1 MEGSNDRIGATVA
14 LAVQECW
21 YFFKS
26 INNMQTCS
34 TPCQTFP
41 PTAHLA
47 HAHTPPRFSVRVGYA
62 CAGRL
67 GTASWQ
73 RVQCTDEPEY
83 RDGRRRGA
91 DCAATDSSWQMEE
104 REVCNGTTWVDLDRG
119 VSGAAAEP
127 LCAAG
132 AAACLLID
140 VLVVRG
146 APLRARSL
154 ALSCRQLAQ
163 RHPSFSGDRT
173 SFFWGWGQVPLT
185 LQVAHKFKGAGTAA
199 DLEWVRTVKGTYLY
213 LDKTDTLDGTYNLF
227 KSYMVRCT
235 RTSHAL
241 IQFRT
246 LFSRRML
253 PLPSHLSSDKL

>member
-1 MEGSNDRIGATVA
+1 LRARFPFLPGVINPLPSFTLQNPLHTPPFQLTAWDYDEGMEGSNDRIGATVA

-173 SFFWGWGQVPLT
+173 SCFFGV
-185 LQVAHKFKGAGTAA
+185 GAGAA
-199 DLEWVRTVKGTYLY
+199 D
-213 LDKTDTLDGTYNLF
+213 
-227 KSYMVRCT
+227 
-235 RTSHAL
+235 A
-241 IQFRT
+241 
-246 LFSRRML
+246 
-253 PLPSHLSSDKL
+253 PSSAQV